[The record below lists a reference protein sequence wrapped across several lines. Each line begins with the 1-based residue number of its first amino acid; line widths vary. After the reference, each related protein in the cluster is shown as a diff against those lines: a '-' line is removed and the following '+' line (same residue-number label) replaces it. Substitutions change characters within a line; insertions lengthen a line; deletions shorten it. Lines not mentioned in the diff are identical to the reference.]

1 MKVFLKYIG
10 KIRENF
16 RRYLYVLAVFTVLS
30 LVGGT
35 QVITQSHIGVQK
47 EYAYLLEIAEN
58 QKEYTYKIVEALKFY
73 TGSNDEKNKILDYI
87 SVYDKYHFILFNEEN
102 KSIGVDEVNE
112 RLINKLTPHY
122 NRFTNY
128 SKKLLL
134 IDINDESRAKI
145 FDNLVTTKRFLND
158 DYDLVIS
165 RYHHM
170 LSDKINNL
178 QIIELALAGL
188 TILILLFEVIFI
200 FKPTFEDLSF
210 KNKRITYINKELKE
224 SIAEKDQLAEELKAG
239 EEELLQYLEHLN
251 AVNQKLTQSEQELK
265 VKNEDLV
272 SINNALDKF
281 VYSVSHDLRSPIAS
295 SIGLISIMRK
305 EENIEVLRQYFN
317 LQEKS
322 LTKLDNFISEILDY
336 SRNARLEL
344 SKDEIDLDKMIVD
357 VIDQYSYMDYSETIE
372 KTINVNI
379 NQEFYSD
386 SKRLHIVF
394 SNLISNSIKY
404 ISHRREH
411 PYIHIDITD
420 YREGIK
426 VIIDD
431 NGQGIAEEHLPNIF
445 QMFYRADNEKP
456 GSGLGLHIVQEIVKK
471 MGGDI
476 SVKSVQLKG
485 TTFEVYLPNL
495 KVASQKEM
503 AA

>member
-1 MKVFLKYIG
+1 
-10 KIRENF
+10 
-16 RRYLYVLAVFTVLS
+16 
-30 LVGGT
+30 
-35 QVITQSHIGVQK
+35 
-47 EYAYLLEIAEN
+47 
-58 QKEYTYKIVEALKFY
+58 
-73 TGSNDEKNKILDYI
+73 
-87 SVYDKYHFILFNEEN
+87 
-102 KSIGVDEVNE
+102 
-112 RLINKLTPHY
+112 
-122 NRFTNY
+122 
-128 SKKLLL
+128 
-134 IDINDESRAKI
+134 
-145 FDNLVTTKRFLND
+145 
-158 DYDLVIS
+158 
-165 RYHHM
+165 
-170 LSDKINNL
+170 
-178 QIIELALAGL
+178 
-188 TILILLFEVIFI
+188 
-200 FKPTFEDLSF
+200 
-210 KNKRITYINKELKE
+210 
-224 SIAEKDQLAEELKAG
+224 G

-305 EENIEVLRQYFN
+305 EENIDVLRQYFN

-445 QMFYRADNEKP
+445 QMFYRADNE
-456 GSGLGLHIVQEIVKK
+456 
-471 MGGDI
+471 
-476 SVKSVQLKG
+476 
-485 TTFEVYLPNL
+485 
-495 KVASQKEM
+495 
-503 AA
+503 